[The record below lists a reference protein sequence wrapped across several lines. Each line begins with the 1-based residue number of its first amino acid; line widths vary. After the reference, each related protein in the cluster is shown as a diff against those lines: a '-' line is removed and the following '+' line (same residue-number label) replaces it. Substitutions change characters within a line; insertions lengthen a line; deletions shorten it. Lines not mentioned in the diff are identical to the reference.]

1 MAAIG
6 WNSLSFCKLVGIVVG
21 LSFVDYYYQTLPQV
35 KDLESLQFYHH
46 TTLCLPIQ
54 GCRGGIHP
62 SFVLSGTVA
71 ALMEHSFYIL
81 VD

>member
-1 MAAIG
+1 MFADTG
-6 WNSLSFCKLVGIVVG
+6 
-21 LSFVDYYYQTLPQV
+21 PR
-35 KDLESLQFYHH
+35 
-46 TTLCLPIQ
+46 
-54 GCRGGIHP
+54 RGGIHP